1 MKRVVKIVER
11 LSTTAVQHIDV
22 LKVFEKTKNWQNFAK
37 NGRILP

>member
-1 MKRVVKIVER
+1 MKRVVNMDVR
-11 LSTTAVQHIDV
+11 LSPAALQHIDV